1 MTSPAHSPVAAT
13 RPSSIRPAALLV
25 LLAAA
30 AGAGLVAAG
39 DGVALDWRARGEGI
53 DAVRVEVGQHP
64 RQRGH
69 DCQPLLVADRGRRRG
84 GVVRVDGLAAGQP
97 VEVVEDLL
105 DPVVVVQPA
114 VPGVLAQRHGGEE
127 AQRPVLADVE
137 FVLVQ
142 GFLAGQFGV
151 FGQPHQGRDVD
162 DIYQDPYS
170 AKRGFWFSH
179 IGWML
184 KNYPSGHYDYKNIPD
199 LKADPVLV
207 AQDKYYALWIL
218 LANIGLPAL
227 FGWMVGDIAGT
238 LVLAGLL
245 RLVLSHHF
253 TFFINSLCHMFG
265 TRPYTDTNTA
275 RDNPILAI
283 FTWGEGYHN
292 YHHFFQYDYRNGVK
306 WWQYDPSKWIIYV
319 LSKIGLTW
327 DLKRIPDVT
336 IQHAQT
342 EMAFKLAEKKV
353 ATFSGNLTSD
363 FQAIKDR
370 LNSEQQAFK
379 QTIAEW
385 QALKTQAIEMKKN
398 EFAQRI
404 HEVDDKLKDQ
414 FSGIENKLRNH
425 AQQIENLVNHLKG
438 KHV

>member
-1 MTSPAHSPVAAT
+1 MAQPQSFENAPINWIPAFVLISTPL
-13 RPSSIRPAALLV
+13 AALLIV
-25 LLAAA
+25 PYYLWTHSVSWQVWAIFAFFMAWNGLSITVGYHRLWSHRTYQAHPIVKWFFLIGGTLA
-30 AGAGLVAAG
+30 
-39 DGVALDWRARGEGI
+39 
-53 DAVRVEVGQHP
+53 
-64 RQRGH
+64 
-69 DCQPLLVADRGRRRG
+69 
-84 GVVRVDGLAAGQP
+84 
-97 VEVVEDLL
+97 
-105 DPVVVVQPA
+105 
-114 VPGVLAQRHGGEE
+114 
-127 AQRPVLADVE
+127 
-137 FVLVQ
+137 VQ
-142 GFLAGQFGV
+142 GSVFDWCAG
-151 FGQPHQGRDVD
+151 HRLHHRHVD

-207 AQDKYYALWIL
+207 AQDKYYAVWIL

-227 FGWMVGDIAGT
+227 FGWMVGDVAGT

-306 WWQYDPSKWIIYV
+306 WWQYDPSKWIIYG

-327 DLKRIPDVT
+327 DLKRVPDVT

-414 FSGIENKLRNH
+414 FSGIEDKLRNH

>member
-1 MTSPAHSPVAAT
+1 MAQPQSFENAPINWIPAFVLISTPL
-13 RPSSIRPAALLV
+13 AALLIV
-25 LLAAA
+25 PYYLWTHSVSWQVWAIFAFFMAWNGLSITVGYHRLWSHRTYQAHPIVKWFFLIGGTLA
-30 AGAGLVAAG
+30 
-39 DGVALDWRARGEGI
+39 
-53 DAVRVEVGQHP
+53 
-64 RQRGH
+64 
-69 DCQPLLVADRGRRRG
+69 
-84 GVVRVDGLAAGQP
+84 
-97 VEVVEDLL
+97 
-105 DPVVVVQPA
+105 
-114 VPGVLAQRHGGEE
+114 
-127 AQRPVLADVE
+127 
-137 FVLVQ
+137 VQ
-142 GFLAGQFGV
+142 GSVFDWCAG
-151 FGQPHQGRDVD
+151 HRLHHRHVD

-306 WWQYDPSKWIIYV
+306 WWQYDPSKWIIYG

-353 ATFSGNLTSD
+353 ATFSENLTSD

-414 FSGIENKLRNH
+414 FSGIEDKLRNH

>member
-1 MTSPAHSPVAAT
+1 MAQPQSFENAPINWIPAFVLISTPL
-13 RPSSIRPAALLV
+13 AALLIV
-25 LLAAA
+25 PYYLWTHSVSWQVWAIFAFFMAWNGLSITVGYHRLWSHRTYQAHPIVKWFFLIGGTLA
-30 AGAGLVAAG
+30 
-39 DGVALDWRARGEGI
+39 
-53 DAVRVEVGQHP
+53 
-64 RQRGH
+64 
-69 DCQPLLVADRGRRRG
+69 
-84 GVVRVDGLAAGQP
+84 
-97 VEVVEDLL
+97 
-105 DPVVVVQPA
+105 
-114 VPGVLAQRHGGEE
+114 
-127 AQRPVLADVE
+127 
-137 FVLVQ
+137 VQ
-142 GFLAGQFGV
+142 GSVFDWCAG
-151 FGQPHQGRDVD
+151 HRLHHRHVD

-227 FGWMVGDIAGT
+227 FGWMVGDVAGT

-253 TFFINSLCHMFG
+253 TFFINSLCNMFG
-265 TRPYTDTNTA
+265 TSPYTDTNTA

-306 WWQYDPSKWIIYV
+306 WWQYDPSKWIIYG

-327 DLKRIPDVT
+327 DLKRVPDVT

-342 EMAFKLAEKKV
+342 EMAFKRAEKKV
-353 ATFSGNLTSD
+353 ATFSENLTSD

-414 FSGIENKLRNH
+414 FSGIEDKLRNH

>member
-1 MTSPAHSPVAAT
+1 MAQPQSFENAPINWIPAFVLISTPL
-13 RPSSIRPAALLV
+13 AALLIV
-25 LLAAA
+25 PYYLWTHSVSWQVWAIFAFFMAWNGLSITVGYHRLWSHRTYQAHPIVKWFFLIGGTLA
-30 AGAGLVAAG
+30 
-39 DGVALDWRARGEGI
+39 
-53 DAVRVEVGQHP
+53 
-64 RQRGH
+64 
-69 DCQPLLVADRGRRRG
+69 
-84 GVVRVDGLAAGQP
+84 
-97 VEVVEDLL
+97 
-105 DPVVVVQPA
+105 
-114 VPGVLAQRHGGEE
+114 
-127 AQRPVLADVE
+127 
-137 FVLVQ
+137 VQ
-142 GFLAGQFGV
+142 GSVFDWCAG
-151 FGQPHQGRDVD
+151 HRLHHRHVD

-306 WWQYDPSKWIIYV
+306 WWQYDPSKWIIYG

-353 ATFSGNLTSD
+353 ASFSETLTSD

>member
-1 MTSPAHSPVAAT
+1 MAQPQSFENAPINWIPAVVLISTPL
-13 RPSSIRPAALLV
+13 AALLIV
-25 LLAAA
+25 PYYLWTHSDSWQVWVIFAFFMAWNGLSITVGYHRLWSHRTYQAHPIVKWFFLIGGTLA
-30 AGAGLVAAG
+30 
-39 DGVALDWRARGEGI
+39 
-53 DAVRVEVGQHP
+53 
-64 RQRGH
+64 
-69 DCQPLLVADRGRRRG
+69 
-84 GVVRVDGLAAGQP
+84 
-97 VEVVEDLL
+97 
-105 DPVVVVQPA
+105 
-114 VPGVLAQRHGGEE
+114 
-127 AQRPVLADVE
+127 
-137 FVLVQ
+137 VQ
-142 GFLAGQFGV
+142 GSVFDWCAG
-151 FGQPHQGRDVD
+151 HRLHHRHVD

-306 WWQYDPSKWIIYV
+306 WWQYDPSKWIIYG

-414 FSGIENKLRNH
+414 FSGIEDKLRNH

>member
-1 MTSPAHSPVAAT
+1 MAQPQSFENAPINWIPAFVLISTPL
-13 RPSSIRPAALLV
+13 AALLIV
-25 LLAAA
+25 PYYLWTHSVSWQVWAIFAFFMAWNGLSITVGYHRLWSHRTYQAHPIVKWFLL
-30 AGAGLVAAG
+30 
-39 DGVALDWRARGEGI
+39 I
-53 DAVRVEVGQHP
+53 
-64 RQRGH
+64 
-69 DCQPLLVADRGRRRG
+69 G
-84 GVVRVDGLAAGQP
+84 GTLA
-97 VEVVEDLL
+97 
-105 DPVVVVQPA
+105 
-114 VPGVLAQRHGGEE
+114 
-127 AQRPVLADVE
+127 
-137 FVLVQ
+137 VQ
-142 GFLAGQFGV
+142 GSVFDWCAG
-151 FGQPHQGRDVD
+151 HRLHHRHVD
-162 DIYQDPYS
+162 DIYQDSYS

-306 WWQYDPSKWIIYV
+306 WWQYDPSKWIIYG

-327 DLKRIPDVT
+327 DLKRVPDVT

-342 EMAFKLAEKKV
+342 EMAFKRAEKKV

-363 FQAIKDR
+363 FQVIKDR

-414 FSGIENKLRNH
+414 FSGIEDKLRNH

>member
-1 MTSPAHSPVAAT
+1 MAQPQSFENAPINWIPAFVLISTPL
-13 RPSSIRPAALLV
+13 AALLFV
-25 LLAAA
+25 PFYLWTHSVSWQVWAIFAFFMAWNGLSITVGYHRLWSHRTYQAHPIVKWFFLIGGTLA
-30 AGAGLVAAG
+30 
-39 DGVALDWRARGEGI
+39 
-53 DAVRVEVGQHP
+53 
-64 RQRGH
+64 
-69 DCQPLLVADRGRRRG
+69 
-84 GVVRVDGLAAGQP
+84 
-97 VEVVEDLL
+97 
-105 DPVVVVQPA
+105 
-114 VPGVLAQRHGGEE
+114 
-127 AQRPVLADVE
+127 
-137 FVLVQ
+137 VQ
-142 GFLAGQFGV
+142 GSVFDWCAG
-151 FGQPHQGRDVD
+151 HRLHHRHVD

-227 FGWMVGDIAGT
+227 FGWMVGDVAGT

-306 WWQYDPSKWIIYV
+306 WWQYDPSKWIIYG

-404 HEVDDKLKDQ
+404 HEVDGKLKDQ
-414 FSGIENKLRNH
+414 FSGIEDKLRNH

>member
-1 MTSPAHSPVAAT
+1 MAQPQSFENAPINWIPAFVLISTPL
-13 RPSSIRPAALLV
+13 AALLIV
-25 LLAAA
+25 PYYLWTHSVSWQVWAIFAFFMAWNGLSITVGYHRLWSHRTYQAHPIVKWFFLIGGTLA
-30 AGAGLVAAG
+30 
-39 DGVALDWRARGEGI
+39 
-53 DAVRVEVGQHP
+53 
-64 RQRGH
+64 
-69 DCQPLLVADRGRRRG
+69 
-84 GVVRVDGLAAGQP
+84 
-97 VEVVEDLL
+97 
-105 DPVVVVQPA
+105 
-114 VPGVLAQRHGGEE
+114 
-127 AQRPVLADVE
+127 
-137 FVLVQ
+137 VQ
-142 GFLAGQFGV
+142 GSVFDWCAG
-151 FGQPHQGRDVD
+151 HRLHHRHVD

-306 WWQYDPSKWIIYV
+306 WWQYDPSKWIIYG

-414 FSGIENKLRNH
+414 FSGIEDKLRNH

>member
-1 MTSPAHSPVAAT
+1 MAQPQSFENAPINWIPAFVLISTPL
-13 RPSSIRPAALLV
+13 AALLIV
-25 LLAAA
+25 PYYLWTHSVSWQVWAIFAFFMAWNGLSVTVGYHRLWSHRTYQAHPIVKWFFLIGGTLA
-30 AGAGLVAAG
+30 
-39 DGVALDWRARGEGI
+39 
-53 DAVRVEVGQHP
+53 
-64 RQRGH
+64 
-69 DCQPLLVADRGRRRG
+69 
-84 GVVRVDGLAAGQP
+84 
-97 VEVVEDLL
+97 
-105 DPVVVVQPA
+105 
-114 VPGVLAQRHGGEE
+114 
-127 AQRPVLADVE
+127 
-137 FVLVQ
+137 VQ
-142 GFLAGQFGV
+142 GSVFDWCAG
-151 FGQPHQGRDVD
+151 HRLHHRHVD

-306 WWQYDPSKWIIYV
+306 WWQYDPSKWIIYG

>member
-1 MTSPAHSPVAAT
+1 MAQPQSFENAPINWIPAFVLISTPL
-13 RPSSIRPAALLV
+13 AALLIV
-25 LLAAA
+25 PYYLWTHSVSWQVWAIFAFFMAWNGLSITVGYHRLWSHRTYQAHPIVKWFFLIGGTLA
-30 AGAGLVAAG
+30 
-39 DGVALDWRARGEGI
+39 
-53 DAVRVEVGQHP
+53 
-64 RQRGH
+64 
-69 DCQPLLVADRGRRRG
+69 
-84 GVVRVDGLAAGQP
+84 
-97 VEVVEDLL
+97 
-105 DPVVVVQPA
+105 
-114 VPGVLAQRHGGEE
+114 
-127 AQRPVLADVE
+127 
-137 FVLVQ
+137 VQ
-142 GFLAGQFGV
+142 GSVFDWCAG
-151 FGQPHQGRDVD
+151 HRLHHRHVD

-227 FGWMVGDIAGT
+227 FGWMVGDVAGT

-306 WWQYDPSKWIIYV
+306 WWQYDPSKWIIYG

-327 DLKRIPDVT
+327 DLKRVPDVT

-342 EMAFKLAEKKV
+342 EMAFKRAEKKV

-363 FQAIKDR
+363 FQVIKDR

-414 FSGIENKLRNH
+414 FSGIEDKLRNH
-425 AQQIENLVNHLKG
+425 AQQIENLVNHLVVVQKVG
-438 KHV
+438 

>member
-1 MTSPAHSPVAAT
+1 MAQPQSFENAPINWIPAFVLISTPL
-13 RPSSIRPAALLV
+13 AALLIV
-25 LLAAA
+25 PYYLWTHSVSWQVWAIFAFFMAWNGLSITVGYHRLWSHRTYQAHPIVKWFFLIGGTLA
-30 AGAGLVAAG
+30 
-39 DGVALDWRARGEGI
+39 
-53 DAVRVEVGQHP
+53 
-64 RQRGH
+64 
-69 DCQPLLVADRGRRRG
+69 
-84 GVVRVDGLAAGQP
+84 
-97 VEVVEDLL
+97 
-105 DPVVVVQPA
+105 
-114 VPGVLAQRHGGEE
+114 
-127 AQRPVLADVE
+127 
-137 FVLVQ
+137 VQ
-142 GFLAGQFGV
+142 GSVFDWCAG
-151 FGQPHQGRDVD
+151 HRLHHRHVD

-227 FGWMVGDIAGT
+227 FGWMVGDVAGT
-238 LVLAGLL
+238 LILAGLL

-306 WWQYDPSKWIIYV
+306 WWQYDPSKWIIYG

-353 ATFSGNLTSD
+353 ASFSETLTSD
-363 FQAIKDR
+363 FQVIKDR

-398 EFAQRI
+398 EFAKRI

>member
-1 MTSPAHSPVAAT
+1 MAQPQSFENAPINWIPAFVLISTPL
-13 RPSSIRPAALLV
+13 AALLIV
-25 LLAAA
+25 PYYLWTHSVSWQVWAIFAFFMAWNGLSITVGYHRLWSHRTYQAHPIVKWFFLIGGTLA
-30 AGAGLVAAG
+30 
-39 DGVALDWRARGEGI
+39 
-53 DAVRVEVGQHP
+53 
-64 RQRGH
+64 
-69 DCQPLLVADRGRRRG
+69 
-84 GVVRVDGLAAGQP
+84 
-97 VEVVEDLL
+97 
-105 DPVVVVQPA
+105 
-114 VPGVLAQRHGGEE
+114 
-127 AQRPVLADVE
+127 
-137 FVLVQ
+137 VQ
-142 GFLAGQFGV
+142 GSVFDWCAG
-151 FGQPHQGRDVD
+151 HRLHHRHVD

-227 FGWMVGDIAGT
+227 FGWMVGDVAGT

-306 WWQYDPSKWIIYV
+306 WWQYDPSKWIIYG

-327 DLKRIPDVT
+327 DLKRVPDVT

-342 EMAFKLAEKKV
+342 EMAFKRAEKKV
-353 ATFSGNLTSD
+353 ATFSENLTSD

-370 LNSEQQAFK
+370 LNNEQQAFK

-414 FSGIENKLRNH
+414 FSGIEDKLRNH

>member
-1 MTSPAHSPVAAT
+1 MTQPQSFENAPINWIPAFVLISTPL
-13 RPSSIRPAALLV
+13 AALLIV
-25 LLAAA
+25 PYYLWTHSVSWQVWAIFAFFMAWNGLSITVGYHRLWSHRTYQAHPIVKWFLL
-30 AGAGLVAAG
+30 
-39 DGVALDWRARGEGI
+39 I
-53 DAVRVEVGQHP
+53 
-64 RQRGH
+64 
-69 DCQPLLVADRGRRRG
+69 G
-84 GVVRVDGLAAGQP
+84 GTLA
-97 VEVVEDLL
+97 
-105 DPVVVVQPA
+105 
-114 VPGVLAQRHGGEE
+114 
-127 AQRPVLADVE
+127 
-137 FVLVQ
+137 VQ
-142 GFLAGQFGV
+142 GSVFDWCAG
-151 FGQPHQGRDVD
+151 HRLHHRHVD

-227 FGWMVGDIAGT
+227 FGWMVGDVAGT

-306 WWQYDPSKWIIYV
+306 WWQYDPSKWIIYG

-327 DLKRIPDVT
+327 DLKRVPDVT

-342 EMAFKLAEKKV
+342 EMAFKRAEKKV

-363 FQAIKDR
+363 FQVIKDR

-414 FSGIENKLRNH
+414 FSRIEDKLRNH

>member
-1 MTSPAHSPVAAT
+1 MAQPQSFENAPINWIPAFVLISTPL
-13 RPSSIRPAALLV
+13 AALLIV
-25 LLAAA
+25 PYYLWTHSVSWQVWAIFAFFMAWNGLSITVGYHRLWSHRTYQAHPIVKWFFLIGGTLA
-30 AGAGLVAAG
+30 
-39 DGVALDWRARGEGI
+39 
-53 DAVRVEVGQHP
+53 
-64 RQRGH
+64 
-69 DCQPLLVADRGRRRG
+69 
-84 GVVRVDGLAAGQP
+84 
-97 VEVVEDLL
+97 
-105 DPVVVVQPA
+105 
-114 VPGVLAQRHGGEE
+114 
-127 AQRPVLADVE
+127 
-137 FVLVQ
+137 VQ
-142 GFLAGQFGV
+142 GSVFDWCAG
-151 FGQPHQGRDVD
+151 HRLHHRHVD

-306 WWQYDPSKWIIYV
+306 WWQYDPSKWIIYG

-353 ATFSGNLTSD
+353 ATFSETLTSD

>member
-1 MTSPAHSPVAAT
+1 MAQPQSFENAPINWIPAFVLISTPL
-13 RPSSIRPAALLV
+13 AALLIV
-25 LLAAA
+25 PYYLWTHSVSWQVWAIFAFFMAWNGLSITVGYHRLWSHRTYQAHPIVKWFFLIGGTLA
-30 AGAGLVAAG
+30 
-39 DGVALDWRARGEGI
+39 
-53 DAVRVEVGQHP
+53 
-64 RQRGH
+64 
-69 DCQPLLVADRGRRRG
+69 
-84 GVVRVDGLAAGQP
+84 
-97 VEVVEDLL
+97 
-105 DPVVVVQPA
+105 
-114 VPGVLAQRHGGEE
+114 
-127 AQRPVLADVE
+127 
-137 FVLVQ
+137 VQ
-142 GFLAGQFGV
+142 GSVFDWCAG
-151 FGQPHQGRDVD
+151 HRLHHRHVD

-227 FGWMVGDIAGT
+227 FGWMVGDVAGT

-306 WWQYDPSKWIIYV
+306 WWQYDPSKWIIYG

-363 FQAIKDR
+363 FQVIKDR

-414 FSGIENKLRNH
+414 FSGIEDKLRNH

>member
-1 MTSPAHSPVAAT
+1 MAQPQSFENAPINWIPAFVLISTPL
-13 RPSSIRPAALLV
+13 AALLIV
-25 LLAAA
+25 PYYLWTHSVSWQVWAIFAFFMAWNGLSITVGYHRLWSHRTYQAHPIVKWFFLIGGTLA
-30 AGAGLVAAG
+30 
-39 DGVALDWRARGEGI
+39 
-53 DAVRVEVGQHP
+53 
-64 RQRGH
+64 
-69 DCQPLLVADRGRRRG
+69 
-84 GVVRVDGLAAGQP
+84 
-97 VEVVEDLL
+97 
-105 DPVVVVQPA
+105 
-114 VPGVLAQRHGGEE
+114 
-127 AQRPVLADVE
+127 
-137 FVLVQ
+137 VQ
-142 GFLAGQFGV
+142 GSVFDWCAG
-151 FGQPHQGRDVD
+151 HRLHHRHVD

-184 KNYPSGHYDYKNIPD
+184 KNYPSGNYDYKNIPD

-227 FGWMVGDIAGT
+227 FGWMVGDVAGT

-306 WWQYDPSKWIIYV
+306 WWQYDPSKWIIYG

-414 FSGIENKLRNH
+414 FSGIEDKLRNH

>member
-1 MTSPAHSPVAAT
+1 MAQPQSFENAPINWIPAFVLISTPL
-13 RPSSIRPAALLV
+13 AALLIV
-25 LLAAA
+25 PYYLWTHSVSWQVWAIFAFFMAWNGLSITVGYHRLWSHRTYQAHPIVKWFLL
-30 AGAGLVAAG
+30 
-39 DGVALDWRARGEGI
+39 I
-53 DAVRVEVGQHP
+53 
-64 RQRGH
+64 
-69 DCQPLLVADRGRRRG
+69 G
-84 GVVRVDGLAAGQP
+84 GTLA
-97 VEVVEDLL
+97 
-105 DPVVVVQPA
+105 
-114 VPGVLAQRHGGEE
+114 
-127 AQRPVLADVE
+127 
-137 FVLVQ
+137 VQ
-142 GFLAGQFGV
+142 GSVFDWCAG
-151 FGQPHQGRDVD
+151 HRLHHRHVD

-227 FGWMVGDIAGT
+227 FGWMVGDVAGT

-306 WWQYDPSKWIIYV
+306 RWQYDPSKWIIYG

-327 DLKRIPDVT
+327 DLKRVPDVT

-342 EMAFKLAEKKV
+342 EMAFKRAEKKV

-363 FQAIKDR
+363 FQVIKDR

-414 FSGIENKLRNH
+414 FSGIEDKLRNH

>member
-1 MTSPAHSPVAAT
+1 MAENQSFENAPINWIPAFVLISTPL
-13 RPSSIRPAALLV
+13 AALLIV
-25 LLAAA
+25 PYYLWTHSVSWQVWAIFAFFMAWNGLSITVGYHRLWSHRTYQAHPIVKWFFLIGGTLA
-30 AGAGLVAAG
+30 
-39 DGVALDWRARGEGI
+39 
-53 DAVRVEVGQHP
+53 
-64 RQRGH
+64 
-69 DCQPLLVADRGRRRG
+69 
-84 GVVRVDGLAAGQP
+84 
-97 VEVVEDLL
+97 
-105 DPVVVVQPA
+105 
-114 VPGVLAQRHGGEE
+114 
-127 AQRPVLADVE
+127 
-137 FVLVQ
+137 VQ
-142 GFLAGQFGV
+142 GSVFDWCAG
-151 FGQPHQGRDVD
+151 HRLHHRHVD

-306 WWQYDPSKWIIYV
+306 WWQYDPSKWIIYG

>member
-1 MTSPAHSPVAAT
+1 MTQPQSFENAPINWIPAFVLISTPL
-13 RPSSIRPAALLV
+13 AALLIV
-25 LLAAA
+25 PYYLWTHSVSWQVWAIFAFFMAWNGLSITVGYHRLWSHRTYQAHPIVKWFFLIGGTLA
-30 AGAGLVAAG
+30 
-39 DGVALDWRARGEGI
+39 
-53 DAVRVEVGQHP
+53 
-64 RQRGH
+64 
-69 DCQPLLVADRGRRRG
+69 
-84 GVVRVDGLAAGQP
+84 
-97 VEVVEDLL
+97 
-105 DPVVVVQPA
+105 
-114 VPGVLAQRHGGEE
+114 
-127 AQRPVLADVE
+127 
-137 FVLVQ
+137 VQ
-142 GFLAGQFGV
+142 GSVFDWCAG
-151 FGQPHQGRDVD
+151 HRLHHRHVD

-170 AKRGFWFSH
+170 VKRGFWFSH

-306 WWQYDPSKWIIYV
+306 WWQYDPSKWIIYG

-327 DLKRIPDVT
+327 DLKRVPDVT

-342 EMAFKLAEKKV
+342 EMAFKRAEKKV

-363 FQAIKDR
+363 FQVIKDR

-414 FSGIENKLRNH
+414 FSGIEDKLRNH

>member
-1 MTSPAHSPVAAT
+1 MAQPQSFENAPINWIPAFVLISTPL
-13 RPSSIRPAALLV
+13 AALLIV
-25 LLAAA
+25 PYYLWTHSVSWQVWAIFAFFMAWNGLSITVGYHRLWSHRTYQAHPIVKWFFLIGGTLA
-30 AGAGLVAAG
+30 
-39 DGVALDWRARGEGI
+39 
-53 DAVRVEVGQHP
+53 
-64 RQRGH
+64 
-69 DCQPLLVADRGRRRG
+69 
-84 GVVRVDGLAAGQP
+84 
-97 VEVVEDLL
+97 
-105 DPVVVVQPA
+105 
-114 VPGVLAQRHGGEE
+114 
-127 AQRPVLADVE
+127 
-137 FVLVQ
+137 VQ
-142 GFLAGQFGV
+142 GSVFDWCAG
-151 FGQPHQGRDVD
+151 HRLHHRHVD

-306 WWQYDPSKWIIYV
+306 WWQYDPSKLIIYG

-414 FSGIENKLRNH
+414 FSGIENNLRNH

>member
-1 MTSPAHSPVAAT
+1 MTQPQSFENAPINWIPAFVLISTPL
-13 RPSSIRPAALLV
+13 AALLIV
-25 LLAAA
+25 PYYLWTHSVSWQVWAIFAFFMAWNGLSITVGYHRLWSHRTYQAHPIVKWFLL
-30 AGAGLVAAG
+30 
-39 DGVALDWRARGEGI
+39 I
-53 DAVRVEVGQHP
+53 
-64 RQRGH
+64 
-69 DCQPLLVADRGRRRG
+69 G
-84 GVVRVDGLAAGQP
+84 GTLA
-97 VEVVEDLL
+97 
-105 DPVVVVQPA
+105 
-114 VPGVLAQRHGGEE
+114 
-127 AQRPVLADVE
+127 
-137 FVLVQ
+137 VQ
-142 GFLAGQFGV
+142 GSVFDWCAG
-151 FGQPHQGRDVD
+151 HRLHHRHVD

-306 WWQYDPSKWIIYV
+306 WWQYDPSKWIIYG

-327 DLKRIPDVT
+327 DLKRVPDVT

-342 EMAFKLAEKKV
+342 EMAFKRAEKKV
-353 ATFSGNLTSD
+353 ATFSGNLTSN
-363 FQAIKDR
+363 FQVIKDR

-414 FSGIENKLRNH
+414 FSGIEDKLRNH

>member
-1 MTSPAHSPVAAT
+1 MH
-13 RPSSIRPAALLV
+13 
-25 LLAAA
+25 
-30 AGAGLVAAG
+30 
-39 DGVALDWRARGEGI
+39 
-53 DAVRVEVGQHP
+53 H
-64 RQRGH
+64 
-69 DCQPLLVADRGRRRG
+69 
-84 GVVRVDGLAAGQP
+84 
-97 VEVVEDLL
+97 
-105 DPVVVVQPA
+105 
-114 VPGVLAQRHGGEE
+114 RH
-127 AQRPVLADVE
+127 
-137 FVLVQ
+137 
-142 GFLAGQFGV
+142 
-151 FGQPHQGRDVD
+151 VD

-306 WWQYDPSKWIIYV
+306 WWQYDPSKWIIYG

-353 ATFSGNLTSD
+353 ATFSENLTSD

-385 QALKTQAIEMKKN
+385 QALKTQAIDMKKN

>member
-1 MTSPAHSPVAAT
+1 MAQPQSFENAPINWIPAFVLISTPL
-13 RPSSIRPAALLV
+13 AALLIV
-25 LLAAA
+25 PYYLWTHSVSWQVGAIFAFFMAWNGLSITVGYHRLWSHRTYQAHPIVKWFFLIGGTLA
-30 AGAGLVAAG
+30 
-39 DGVALDWRARGEGI
+39 
-53 DAVRVEVGQHP
+53 
-64 RQRGH
+64 
-69 DCQPLLVADRGRRRG
+69 
-84 GVVRVDGLAAGQP
+84 
-97 VEVVEDLL
+97 
-105 DPVVVVQPA
+105 
-114 VPGVLAQRHGGEE
+114 
-127 AQRPVLADVE
+127 
-137 FVLVQ
+137 VQ
-142 GFLAGQFGV
+142 GSVFDWCAG
-151 FGQPHQGRDVD
+151 HRLHHRHVD

-227 FGWMVGDIAGT
+227 FGWMVGDIVGT

-306 WWQYDPSKWIIYV
+306 WWQYDPSKWIIYG

-404 HEVDDKLKDQ
+404 HELDDKLKDQ

>member
-1 MTSPAHSPVAAT
+1 MAQPQSFENAPINWIPAFVLISTPL
-13 RPSSIRPAALLV
+13 AALLIV
-25 LLAAA
+25 PYYLWTHSVSWQVWAIFAFFMAWNGLSITVGYHRLWSHRTYQAHPIVKWFFLIGGTLA
-30 AGAGLVAAG
+30 
-39 DGVALDWRARGEGI
+39 
-53 DAVRVEVGQHP
+53 
-64 RQRGH
+64 
-69 DCQPLLVADRGRRRG
+69 
-84 GVVRVDGLAAGQP
+84 
-97 VEVVEDLL
+97 
-105 DPVVVVQPA
+105 
-114 VPGVLAQRHGGEE
+114 
-127 AQRPVLADVE
+127 
-137 FVLVQ
+137 VQ
-142 GFLAGQFGV
+142 GSVFDWCAG
-151 FGQPHQGRDVD
+151 HRLHHRHVD

-306 WWQYDPSKWIIYV
+306 WWQYDPSKWIIYG

-404 HEVDDKLKDQ
+404 HEVDEKLKDQ
-414 FSGIENKLRNH
+414 FSGIEDKLRNH

>member
-1 MTSPAHSPVAAT
+1 MAQPQSFENAPINWIPAFVLISTPL
-13 RPSSIRPAALLV
+13 AALLIV
-25 LLAAA
+25 PYYLWTHSVSWQVWAIFAFFMAWNGLSITVGYHRLWSHRTYQAHPIVKWFLL
-30 AGAGLVAAG
+30 
-39 DGVALDWRARGEGI
+39 I
-53 DAVRVEVGQHP
+53 
-64 RQRGH
+64 
-69 DCQPLLVADRGRRRG
+69 G
-84 GVVRVDGLAAGQP
+84 GTLA
-97 VEVVEDLL
+97 
-105 DPVVVVQPA
+105 
-114 VPGVLAQRHGGEE
+114 
-127 AQRPVLADVE
+127 
-137 FVLVQ
+137 VQ
-142 GFLAGQFGV
+142 GSVFDWCAG
-151 FGQPHQGRDVD
+151 HRLHHRHVD

-306 WWQYDPSKWIIYV
+306 WWQYDPSKWIIYG

-327 DLKRIPDVT
+327 DLKRVPDVT

-342 EMAFKLAEKKV
+342 EMAFKRAEKKG

-363 FQAIKDR
+363 FQVIKDR

-414 FSGIENKLRNH
+414 FSGIEDKLRNH
-425 AQQIENLVNHLKG
+425 AQQIENLVNHLKD
-438 KHV
+438 KNI

>member
-1 MTSPAHSPVAAT
+1 MTQPQSFENAPINWIPAFVLISTPL
-13 RPSSIRPAALLV
+13 AALLIV
-25 LLAAA
+25 PYYLWTHSVSWQVWAIFAFFMAWNGLSITVGYHRLWSHRTYQAHPIVKWFFLIGGTLA
-30 AGAGLVAAG
+30 
-39 DGVALDWRARGEGI
+39 
-53 DAVRVEVGQHP
+53 
-64 RQRGH
+64 
-69 DCQPLLVADRGRRRG
+69 
-84 GVVRVDGLAAGQP
+84 
-97 VEVVEDLL
+97 
-105 DPVVVVQPA
+105 
-114 VPGVLAQRHGGEE
+114 
-127 AQRPVLADVE
+127 
-137 FVLVQ
+137 VQ
-142 GFLAGQFGV
+142 GSVFDWCAG
-151 FGQPHQGRDVD
+151 HRLHHRHVD

-227 FGWMVGDIAGT
+227 FGWMVGDVAGT

-306 WWQYDPSKWIIYV
+306 WWQYDPSKWIIYG

>member
-1 MTSPAHSPVAAT
+1 MAQPQSFENAPINWIPAFVLISTPL
-13 RPSSIRPAALLV
+13 AALLIV
-25 LLAAA
+25 PYYLWTHSVSWQVWAIFAFFMAWNGLSITVGYHRLWSHRTYQAHPIVKWFFLIGGTLA
-30 AGAGLVAAG
+30 
-39 DGVALDWRARGEGI
+39 
-53 DAVRVEVGQHP
+53 
-64 RQRGH
+64 
-69 DCQPLLVADRGRRRG
+69 
-84 GVVRVDGLAAGQP
+84 
-97 VEVVEDLL
+97 
-105 DPVVVVQPA
+105 
-114 VPGVLAQRHGGEE
+114 
-127 AQRPVLADVE
+127 
-137 FVLVQ
+137 VQ
-142 GFLAGQFGV
+142 GSVFDWCAG
-151 FGQPHQGRDVD
+151 HRLHHRHVD

-306 WWQYDPSKWIIYV
+306 WWQYDPSKWIIYG

-353 ATFSGNLTSD
+353 ASFSETLTSD

-414 FSGIENKLRNH
+414 FSGIEDKLRNH

>member
-1 MTSPAHSPVAAT
+1 MAQPQSFENAPINWIPAFVLISTPL
-13 RPSSIRPAALLV
+13 AALLIV
-25 LLAAA
+25 PYYLWTHSVSWQVWAIFAFFMAWNGLSITVGYHRLWSHRTYQAHPIVKWFFLIGGTLA
-30 AGAGLVAAG
+30 
-39 DGVALDWRARGEGI
+39 
-53 DAVRVEVGQHP
+53 
-64 RQRGH
+64 
-69 DCQPLLVADRGRRRG
+69 
-84 GVVRVDGLAAGQP
+84 
-97 VEVVEDLL
+97 
-105 DPVVVVQPA
+105 
-114 VPGVLAQRHGGEE
+114 
-127 AQRPVLADVE
+127 
-137 FVLVQ
+137 VQ
-142 GFLAGQFGV
+142 GSVFDWCAG
-151 FGQPHQGRDVD
+151 HRLHHRHVD

-184 KNYPSGHYDYKNIPD
+184 KNYPSGNYDYKNIPD

-306 WWQYDPSKWIIYV
+306 WWQYDPSKWIIYG

-327 DLKRIPDVT
+327 DLKRVPDVT

-342 EMAFKLAEKKV
+342 EMAFKRAEKKV

-363 FQAIKDR
+363 FQVIKDR

-414 FSGIENKLRNH
+414 FSGIEDKLRNH
-425 AQQIENLVNHLKG
+425 AQQIENLVSHLKG

>member
-1 MTSPAHSPVAAT
+1 MAQPQSFENAPINWIPAFVLISTPL
-13 RPSSIRPAALLV
+13 AALLIV
-25 LLAAA
+25 PYYLWTHSVSWQVWAIFAFFMAWNGLSITVGYHRLWSHRTYQAHPIVKWFFLIGGTLA
-30 AGAGLVAAG
+30 
-39 DGVALDWRARGEGI
+39 
-53 DAVRVEVGQHP
+53 
-64 RQRGH
+64 
-69 DCQPLLVADRGRRRG
+69 
-84 GVVRVDGLAAGQP
+84 
-97 VEVVEDLL
+97 
-105 DPVVVVQPA
+105 
-114 VPGVLAQRHGGEE
+114 
-127 AQRPVLADVE
+127 
-137 FVLVQ
+137 VQ
-142 GFLAGQFGV
+142 GSVFDWCAG
-151 FGQPHQGRDVD
+151 HRLHHRHVD

-184 KNYPSGHYDYKNIPD
+184 KNYPSGRYDYKNIPD

-306 WWQYDPSKWIIYV
+306 WWQYDPSKWIIYG

>member
-1 MTSPAHSPVAAT
+1 MAQPQSFENAPINWIPAFVLISTPL
-13 RPSSIRPAALLV
+13 AALLIV
-25 LLAAA
+25 PYYLWTHSVSWQVWAIFAFFMAWNGLSITVGYHRLWSHRTYQAHPIVKWFFLIGGTLA
-30 AGAGLVAAG
+30 
-39 DGVALDWRARGEGI
+39 
-53 DAVRVEVGQHP
+53 
-64 RQRGH
+64 
-69 DCQPLLVADRGRRRG
+69 
-84 GVVRVDGLAAGQP
+84 
-97 VEVVEDLL
+97 
-105 DPVVVVQPA
+105 
-114 VPGVLAQRHGGEE
+114 
-127 AQRPVLADVE
+127 
-137 FVLVQ
+137 VQ
-142 GFLAGQFGV
+142 GSVFDWCAG
-151 FGQPHQGRDVD
+151 HRLHHRHVD

-218 LANIGLPAL
+218 LANIGLPVL
-227 FGWMVGDIAGT
+227 FGWMVGDVAGT

-306 WWQYDPSKWIIYV
+306 WWQYDPSKWIIYG

-327 DLKRIPDVT
+327 DLKRVPDVT

-342 EMAFKLAEKKV
+342 EMAFKRAEKKV
-353 ATFSGNLTSD
+353 ATFSENLTSD

>member
-1 MTSPAHSPVAAT
+1 MAQPQSFENAPINWIPAFVLISTPL
-13 RPSSIRPAALLV
+13 AALLIV
-25 LLAAA
+25 PYYLWTHSVSWQVWAIFAFFMAWNGLSITVGYHRLWSHRTYQAHPIVKWFFLIGGTLA
-30 AGAGLVAAG
+30 
-39 DGVALDWRARGEGI
+39 
-53 DAVRVEVGQHP
+53 
-64 RQRGH
+64 
-69 DCQPLLVADRGRRRG
+69 
-84 GVVRVDGLAAGQP
+84 
-97 VEVVEDLL
+97 
-105 DPVVVVQPA
+105 
-114 VPGVLAQRHGGEE
+114 
-127 AQRPVLADVE
+127 
-137 FVLVQ
+137 VQ
-142 GFLAGQFGV
+142 GSVFDWCAG
-151 FGQPHQGRDVD
+151 HRLHHRHVD

-218 LANIGLPAL
+218 LANIGLPVL

-306 WWQYDPSKWIIYV
+306 WWQYDPSKWIIYG